1 MSISDQIAQRI
12 KLERK
17 LRGFSL
23 DKLAQ
28 RSGVSRAMISKIERQ
43 ASTPTAVLLARL
55 AEALGMTMTALM
67 SERNTVA
74 HGITRL
80 KQQNQWI
87 DPETGYSRRIVSA
100 AQNEGDAEI
109 VAIELPA
116 NAQISFA
123 ANHAVQIEAKL
134 VLMEGQLQVATEN
147 EQWQLYAGDCVRFS
161 VHVAHSIHNLRPYPA
176 RYIVV
181 MRHTQLA
188 LQSNP

>member
-17 LRGFSL
+17 LREFSL
-23 DKLAQ
+23 DELAQ
-28 RSGVSRAMISKIERQ
+28 RSGVSRAMISKIERH

-67 SERNTVA
+67 SEKNTVA

-80 KQQNQWI
+80 NQQNQWI

-123 ANHAVQIEAKL
+123 ANHAVRIEAKL
-134 VLMEGQLQVATEN
+134 VLMEGQMQVTTEN
-147 EQWQLYAGDCVRFS
+147 EQWQLHAGDCIRFS
-161 VHVAHSIHNLRPYPA
+161 VHLAHTIHNLKPYPA